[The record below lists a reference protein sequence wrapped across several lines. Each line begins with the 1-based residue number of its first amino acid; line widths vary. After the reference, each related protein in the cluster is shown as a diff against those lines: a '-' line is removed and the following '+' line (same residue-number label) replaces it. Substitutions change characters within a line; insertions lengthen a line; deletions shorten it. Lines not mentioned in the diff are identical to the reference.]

1 MKRLRRLYEGGIMK
15 NTEDKKCCKCLKTIE
30 AGEDFSYLNNK
41 YKIAGEEVCEEC
53 IDKEVYK
60 LEKSIQ
66 NPV

>member
-1 MKRLRRLYEGGIMK
+1 MK